1 MPQPCRS
8 GHRPLWLGRA
18 LARVGAL
25 AWLSASGVVAADGVR
40 WQLEASV
47 PVICAILE
55 VKTRADQPT
64 GLAVATNCNAERYQ
78 LTVARAA
85 GQAGLRAAR
94 SSAGPVQI
102 SGSAVTITSTRPGYA
117 LTTIEL
123 AEPVGARPFAVTLQ
137 PI

>member
-1 MPQPCRS
+1 MPQPYRS
-8 GHRPLWLGRA
+8 VPSPIRHGSA
-18 LARVGAL
+18 LALLCGLVSASAAL
-25 AWLSASGVVAADGVR
+25 AENGVR
-40 WQLEASV
+40 WQLEANV
-47 PVICAILE
+47 PVMCAILD
-55 VKTRADQPT
+55 VGTRTDQPT
-64 GLAVATNCNAERYQ
+64 GLAIATTCNAERYQ
-78 LTVARAA
+78 LMLHDRT

-123 AEPVGARPFAVTLQ
+123 TEPLSAGQFAVTLQ